1 MGEYEDL
8 KQKFHDKVAEL
19 YPGVKYPEVCWLF
32 DVALNIDPRTVVEA
46 PISKKSY
53 KTLILDENGKR
64 TILNGEA
71 LSVTR
76 KFDPRQ
82 AKIVR
87 EWWPLIPEDIKV

>member
-1 MGEYEDL
+1 MSEYEEL
-8 KQKFHDKVAEL
+8 KQKFHDKVADL

-53 KTLILDENGKR
+53 KVMILDENGKR
-64 TILNGEA
+64 VSHNDQV

-76 KFDPRQ
+76 KFSPKQ

-87 EWWPLIPEDIKV
+87 EWWPLIPEGIKV